1 MLKYKNIYF
10 TCMLSLVRLQL
21 GLSKEPFSAV
31 AAEELEVAGVPAH
44 VRQQVP
50 SIAKLLF
57 ALKTN

>member
-1 MLKYKNIYF
+1 MF
-10 TCMLSLVRLQL
+10 SLVRLQF
-21 GLSKEPFSAV
+21 GLSEEPFSAV

-50 SIAKLLF
+50 SIAELLF